1 MKIMRAGSIG
11 LSLILVL
18 TNLSLPQVVRA
29 SDEPL
34 ADILYANAVAAPIGT
49 IESSGTMLINGRAAE
64 GSGAVWDGELLQAP
78 AGTNAHAVL
87 RGIGEVTLKSGAVVR
102 LSTAMVSAD
111 RQTACAPSG
120 KPSNSL
126 RAALTQEIGRVV
138 FVNSISGCGCC
149 HI

>member
-1 MKIMRAGSIG
+1 MENRRTRCASVFAESFVVIVKWAVLPGDDQMKIMRAGSIG

-78 AGTNAHAVL
+78 AARTVSS
-87 RGIGEVTLKSGAVVR
+87 SG
-102 LSTAMVSAD
+102 
-111 RQTACAPSG
+111 
-120 KPSNSL
+120 
-126 RAALTQEIGRVV
+126 
-138 FVNSISGCGCC
+138 
-149 HI
+149 